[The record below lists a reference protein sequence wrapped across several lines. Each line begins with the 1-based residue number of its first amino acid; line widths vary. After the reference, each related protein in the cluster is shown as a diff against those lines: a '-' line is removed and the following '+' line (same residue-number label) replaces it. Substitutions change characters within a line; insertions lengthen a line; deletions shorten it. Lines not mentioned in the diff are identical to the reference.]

1 MSSFDRATGRPEAAH
16 SPLGGRAPRSGDP
29 GGAPAS
35 GSRFIPREELE
46 GFATWRPHAFD
57 NTPASAHGV
66 RSSHNDAQ
74 RAAAEQAAMQSSRQA
89 GYQDGYRDG
98 LVALESF
105 KQSFAAQMTAQLGAL
120 LAAFDAELAQ
130 LETQIADS
138 VAASATSL
146 ARQVVRSEL
155 ATRPELVAAVAAQ
168 AVEAV
173 LLSAKHIR
181 VHVHPDDLALVQQGA
196 ADTLAARSARLMADA
211 AVSRGGC
218 RIESDIGRIDAAIET
233 RWLQAQTLLS
243 SPSPWKGEGRDGGDV
258 WLVPDVCPTP
268 TPTLPLSGGDSEQP

>member
-1 MSSFDRATGRPEAAH
+1 MSSSDSRTATGGPERSD
-16 SPLGGRAPRSGDP
+16 SPVGGRAPRSGDL
-29 GGAPAS
+29 GGS
-35 GSRFIPREELE
+35 QHTRFIPREELE

-57 NTPASAHGV
+57 DPQAPLHGV
-66 RSSHNDAQ
+66 RSPRDNTQ
-74 RAAAEQAAMQSSRQA
+74 RAASDQAAVQSARQA

-120 LAAFDAELAQ
+120 VAAFDAEFAQ
-130 LETQIADS
+130 LETLIADS
-138 VAASATSL
+138 VAASATAL

-155 ATRPELVAAVAAQ
+155 ATRPELVTTVAAQ

-181 VHVHPDDLALVQQGA
+181 VHVHPDDLALVKQGA
-196 ADTLAARSARLMADA
+196 ADALAARSARLMADA

-218 RIESDIGRIDAAIET
+218 RIESDLGRIDAGIET
-233 RWLQAQTLLS
+233 RWAQAAATLGQSLALGTDPNAATS
-243 SPSPWKGEGRDGGDV
+243 TAEQRPENHGYHGVMID
-258 WLVPDVCPTP
+258 TP
-268 TPTLPLSGGDSEQP
+268 EPGPA

>member
-1 MSSFDRATGRPEAAH
+1 MSSSD
-16 SPLGGRAPRSGDP
+16 
-29 GGAPAS
+29 S

-57 NTPASAHGV
+57 DAPASAHGV
-66 RSSHNDAQ
+66 RSPKHDAP
-74 RAAAEQAAMQSSRQA
+74 RTAGDQAALQGARQA

-105 KQSFAAQMTAQLGAL
+105 KQAFATQMSAQLGAL
-120 LAAFDAELAQ
+120 VAAFDAEFAQ
-130 LETQIADS
+130 LESAIAEC
-138 VAASATSL
+138 VAQSATAL

-155 ATRPELVAAVAAQ
+155 ATRPELVATVAAQ

-181 VHVHPDDLALVQQGA
+181 VHVNPADQALVQQGA
-196 ADTLAARSARLMADA
+196 ADALAARGARLMADA
-211 AVSRGGC
+211 TVSRGGC
-218 RIESDIGRIDAAIET
+218 RVESGLGRIDASIEG
-233 RWLQAQTLLS
+233 RWLQAATLI

-258 WLVPDVCPTP
+258 WLVPDVSPTP
-268 TPTLPLSGGDSEQP
+268 TPTLPLAGGGSEQR